1 MGLEDKGR
9 NVVIHHL
16 GGAKEQSGRLTGN
29 GQLQREG
36 VVEQVRTRF
45 GKAAGDPAAET
56 ALPYQPES
64 PQKPM

>member
-16 GGAKEQSGRLTGN
+16 GGAREQAGRLAGN

-36 VVEQVRTRF
+36 LADQARAKY
-45 GKAAGDPAAET
+45 GKEAEEAA
-56 ALPYQPES
+56 L
-64 PQKPM
+64 KPRDRPGNG